1 MKLVLVAATG
11 RVGRLV
17 LDQAVAAGHDVT
29 ALARRPE
36 GLPVPAVAVDF
47 TRPDLDALA
56 AAMAGAD
63 AVVSALG
70 PRTRAEDGIVSAGT
84 RALTTAMAT
93 AGVRRLVAV
102 SVAGIAMR
110 EGADR
115 DPGAGWFTRNVL
127 SRLAQARLGTHYADL
142 AATHDLLR
150 RTDLDWT
157 TVGCPLLTDRPATGK
172 HRLAYD
178 QTVRG
183 GWRISRA
190 DAATCLLATITQPDT
205 FRRCLA
211 IAY

>member
-11 RVGRLV
+11 RIGRLA

-29 ALARRPE
+29 AVARRPD
-36 GLPVPAVAVDF
+36 GLPVPVVAVDF

-56 AAMAGAD
+56 DAMAGAD

-70 PRTRAEDGIVSAGT
+70 PRSRSEDGIVSTGT

-110 EGADR
+110 EGEDR

-127 SRLAQARLGTHYADL
+127 GRLAQARLGTHYADI
-142 AATHDLLR
+142 ATTHDLLR
-150 RTDLDWT
+150 RNDLDWT
-157 TVGCPLLTDRPATGK
+157 TIGCPLLTDRPATGDY
-172 HRLAYD
+172 RVAYD
-178 QTVRG
+178 HPVRG

-190 DAATCLLATITQPDT
+190 DAAACLLATITRPDT
-205 FRRCLA
+205 FRRNLA
-211 IAY
+211 IAH